1 MEPSLVSGDQVAHY
15 RIVSRL
21 GEGGM
26 GEVYLATDTRLD
38 RSVALKVLP
47 TAVAHDPMR
56 MERFDREA
64 KAASALNHPN
74 VAHIYEIGEDRGIHF
89 LVMEFIEGQALDRR
103 IDGRTLAVPE
113 LAEIGAQVADALDAA
128 HAKGIVHRDIKPA
141 NIIITPRGIAK
152 VLDFG
157 LAKVAEP
164 RGSAIETRVETRVL
178 SAAGT
183 LLGTV
188 EYMSP
193 EQALGR
199 PVDHRTDLFSLGVV
213 LYQMAT
219 GRLPFEGSN
228 PSETIAHI
236 LDDSPAA
243 MARFNYDVPEDL
255 DRIVRKCLEKDRERR
270 YQSARDLMVDLKG
283 LTRER
288 ETAGPRRQPGAKIRA
303 VIVDDED
310 LARQILREYLRGEED
325 VEIVAEC
332 GNGFAAVKTVTEQK
346 PDLLFL
352 DVQMPKLDG
361 FEVLELVDREVA
373 VVFVT
378 AFDQYAMKAFDA
390 AAVDY
395 LLKPFGADRL
405 RTALERVR
413 RRLGENQP
421 MPAIA
426 DLKSAA
432 RAPGQYV
439 ERIVVK
445 DGSRVHVI
453 PVGKLD
459 FAEAQD
465 DYVSLRSE
473 KKNYLKQQTI
483 SSLEASLDPA
493 RFVRVHRSFLVNLER
508 IAKIEPYTKDARL
521 AMLSDGS
528 QVPVSRAG
536 YARLKEL
543 LER

>member
-1 MEPSLVSGDQVAHY
+1 ML
-15 RIVSRL
+15 
-21 GEGGM
+21 
-26 GEVYLATDTRLD
+26 
-38 RSVALKVLP
+38 
-47 TAVAHDPMR
+47 
-56 MERFDREA
+56 
-64 KAASALNHPN
+64 
-74 VAHIYEIGEDRGIHF
+74 
-89 LVMEFIEGQALDRR
+89 
-103 IDGRTLAVPE
+103 
-113 LAEIGAQVADALDAA
+113 
-128 HAKGIVHRDIKPA
+128 
-141 NIIITPRGIAK
+141 TPRGHVK

-157 LAKVAEP
+157 LAKMT
-164 RGSAIETRVETRVL
+164 ETRPAQGSRAETRFV
-178 SAAGT
+178 SEAGA

-199 PVDHRTDLFSLGVV
+199 LVDPRTDIFSLGVV

-219 GRLPFEGSN
+219 GRLPFAGST
-228 PSETIAHI
+228 PSETIARI
-236 LDDSPAA
+236 LDAQPDA
-243 MARFNYDVPEDL
+243 MARFNYELPDEL

-270 YQSARDLMVDLKG
+270 YASARDLMVDLQG
-283 LTRER
+283 LLRAREPAAVR
-288 ETAGPRRQPGAKIRA
+288 NAGTKIRTI
-303 VIVDDED
+303 IVDDEE
-310 LARQILREYLRGEED
+310 LARQILREYLRHEED
-325 VEIVAEC
+325 IEIVAEC
-332 GNGFAAVKTVTEQK
+332 GNGFAAVKAVAEHRS
-346 PDLLFL
+346 DLLLL

-395 LLKPFGADRL
+395 LLKPFSAERL
-405 RTALERVR
+405 KTSLDRVR
-413 RRLGENQP
+413 RRVGEKPP
-421 MPAIA
+421 MPAA
-426 DLKSAA
+426 VELKAAA
-432 RAPGQYV
+432 RAPDQYAQ
-439 ERIVVK
+439 RIVVK

-453 PVGKLD
+453 PVERLD

-493 RFVRVHRSFLVNLER
+493 RFVRVHRSYVVNLER
-508 IAKIEPYTKDARL
+508 LAKIEPYTKDARL
-521 AMLSDGS
+521 ALLADGT
-528 QVPVSRAG
+528 QIPVSRAG

>member
-1 MEPSLVSGDQVAHY
+1 MEPSLASGDQVAHY

-47 TAVAHDPMR
+47 TAVARDPTR

-74 VAHIYEIGEDRGIHF
+74 VAHIYEIGEDDGIHF
-89 LVMEFIEGQALDRR
+89 LVMEFIEGEALDRR
-103 IDGRTLAVPE
+103 IDGRPLP
-113 LAEIGAQVADALDAA
+113 LDDIGQIGAQIADALDAA

-157 LAKVAEP
+157 LAKVME
-164 RGSAIETRVETRVL
+164 RQSSIESQMATRTL
-178 SAAGT
+178 SAAGE
-183 LLGTV
+183 LIGTV
-188 EYMSP
+188 AYMSP
-193 EQALGR
+193 EQALGH
-199 PVDHRTDLFSLGVV
+199 PVDHRTDIFSLGVV

-219 GRLPFEGSN
+219 GRTPFEGSS
-228 PSETIAHI
+228 PSETIARI
-236 LDDSPAA
+236 LGAQPEAI
-243 MARFNYDVPEDL
+243 ARFNYEVPEDL

-283 LTRER
+283 LARER
-288 ETAGPRRQPGAKIRA
+288 ETASPRRQPGAKIRA

-310 LARQILREYLRGEED
+310 LARQLLREYLRGEED
-325 VEIVAEC
+325 IEIVAEC
-332 GNGFAAVKTVTEQK
+332 GNGFAAVKTVAELK
-346 PDLLFL
+346 PDLMFL

-421 MPAIA
+421 MPVTA

-432 RAPGQYV
+432 RAPGQYI

-459 FAEAQD
+459 VAEAQD

-493 RFVRVHRSFLVNLER
+493 RFVRVHRSFIVNLER

-521 AMLSDGS
+521 AMLADGS

>member
-1 MEPSLVSGDQVAHY
+1 
-15 RIVSRL
+15 
-21 GEGGM
+21 M

-47 TAVAHDPMR
+47 TAMAHDPMR

-89 LVMEFIEGQALDRR
+89 LVMEFIDGPALDRR
-103 IDGRTLAVPE
+103 IDGRALPVPE

-164 RGSAIETRVETRVL
+164 RGPALGTQMETRAL
-178 SAAGT
+178 SAAGS
-183 LLGTV
+183 LIGTV

-228 PSETIAHI
+228 PSETIARI

-288 ETAGPRRQPGAKIRA
+288 EPAGPRRQPVDKIRA

-332 GNGFAAVKTVTEQK
+332 ANGFAAVKIVTEQK

-421 MPAIA
+421 MPVAA

-432 RAPGQYV
+432 RAPGQYI

-453 PVGKLD
+453 PTGKLD

-493 RFVRVHRSFLVNLER
+493 RFVRVHRSFIVNLER

-521 AMLSDGS
+521 AMLADGS

-536 YARLKEL
+536 YARLREL